1 MEKDGRHW
9 SPADIKKQ
17 GLQTKFKFA
26 PSAACIYVADQA
38 SVGPVTKILM
48 KELGRTKNGEWP
60 DWGNGSSMRF
70 FPLKGKAIEK
80 ADNFKVIKKRCAI
93 HVYMK
98 GNSQSLDTTFR
109 NVHESIESFKGKTF
123 A

>member
-80 ADNFKVIKKRCAI
+80 GGQLQDHQEKVCNSCLHEGEFTIFGYDIQKCARI
-93 HVYMK
+93 H
-98 GNSQSLDTTFR
+98 
-109 NVHESIESFKGKTF
+109 
-123 A
+123 